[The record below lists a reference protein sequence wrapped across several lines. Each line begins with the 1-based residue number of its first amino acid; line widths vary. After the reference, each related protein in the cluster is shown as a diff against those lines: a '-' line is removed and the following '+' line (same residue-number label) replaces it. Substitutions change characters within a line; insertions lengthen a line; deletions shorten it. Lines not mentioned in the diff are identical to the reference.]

1 MACPPPRHRLIVT
14 KEARGGNELAVET
27 RGTVQMRGE
36 AGPGVRVEVLADGP
50 RLSLLHR
57 EELIGE
63 WEVGAIG
70 IQSLHDGFAIRAEGE
85 EFVLK
90 TDDDVGLAREIG
102 LVAASPRMA
111 RKVAASQNPDV
122 PLRQDP
128 EPVVIRSSLG
138 AIAFALGGV
147 MALAGAFLLRED
159 PTLSFAGRTAREG
172 LGAGGNFW
180 FAFALGGLLMVGA
193 AIVMARRAR
202 WSRMA
207 AIIVVAALV
216 IVFGF
221 AAQSA
226 TPDADH
232 LLAYGFIAGGAVVG
246 IAVVFAGS
254 FGEPD

>member
-1 MACPPPRHRLIVT
+1 M
-14 KEARGGNELAVET
+14 AVET

-36 AGPGVRVEVLADGP
+36 QGPGVRVEVLADGP

-70 IQSLHDGFAIRAEGE
+70 IQSLHEGFAIRAEGE

-90 TDDDVGLAREIG
+90 TDDDAGLAREIG
-102 LVAASPRMA
+102 LIAASPRMA
-111 RKVAASQNPDV
+111 RKVAASQNPD
-122 PLRQDP
+122 PPPAPDR

-147 MALAGAFLLRED
+147 MALAGAFLLRD
-159 PTLSFAGRTAREG
+159 DAALSPAGRTAGEG
-172 LGAGGNFW
+172 MGAGGNFW
-180 FAFALGGLLMVGA
+180 FAFAVGGLLMVA
-193 AIVMARRAR
+193 VAFVMARRAR

-207 AIIVVAALV
+207 AIIAVATLV

-232 LLAYGFIAGGAVVG
+232 LLAYGFIAGGMVVG
-246 IAVVFAGS
+246 TAVVFAGS
-254 FGEPD
+254 FGDPD